1 MKLHIPVKYQEKP
14 AYPTLSEVMLFTESY
29 RIHFMPLPDPDKA
42 WHKFEQSRSIE
53 VLVIGGVNRYFL
65 VYSYPPAGFEVAKP
79 EEVPD
84 LDLWRG
90 WILKYL
96 GPGSGYTLD
105 TSTEEHGITEFKRR
119 KTELGY

>member
-1 MKLHIPVKYQEKP
+1 MKLHIPIKYQEKP
-14 AYPTLSEVMLFTESY
+14 EYPTVNEIMEFTESY
-29 RIHFMPLPDPDKA
+29 RLNFMPLPDPDKA
-42 WHKFEQSRSIE
+42 WHKFEHSRSIE
-53 VLVIGGVNRYFL
+53 VLVIGGLRRFFL
-65 VYSYPPAGFEVAKP
+65 IYSYPPAGFEVAKP

-96 GPGSGYTLD
+96 GPGSGYKLD
-105 TSTEEHGITEFKRR
+105 TSTERDGEAEFKRR